1 MRVVGLTGGI
11 GCGKST
17 VAAMLRARGVPV
29 IDADQLGRDV
39 VAPGTPGLQAIVDA
53 FGAAVLRPDGA
64 LDRKGLAAQ
73 VFPNPVALA
82 RLNAIVHPLI
92 QAAAMARLRELAM
105 QEHPLVV
112 LEAALLLEAGWD
124 RVVDTVVVVTT
135 TPELQLQRLVAR
147 GDVTPE
153 DAQARVASQLPLAA
167 KEARADH
174 LIRND
179 GDLDALEAAV
189 EALLRALLAGASP
202 KEDPQ

>member
-17 VAAMLRARGVPV
+17 VAEMLRARGVPV

-39 VAPGTPGLQAIVDA
+39 VAPGTPGLRAVVDA
-53 FGAAVLRPDGA
+53 FGTAVLRPDGA

-73 VFPNPVALA
+73 VFPNPLALA

-92 QAAAMARLRELAM
+92 QAAAITRLRELAM

-124 RVVDTVVVVTT
+124 RVVETVVVVTT

-189 EALLRALLAGASP
+189 EALLGALLAGTPP